1 MAAETISVQ
10 LSTDTGKEKQESFS
24 SQVKA
29 ELCKDKIS
37 RTCCALA
44 EAYGILLFCNT
55 FLGREIRIVTSSPAV
70 AQRLPRLFR
79 RAFGVKFDQQ
89 PQELLPGGKYSF
101 SITDREK
108 LETILSAYGYSAQ
121 QLLSHHVNYAVLEE
135 SCCQAAFFRGA
146 FLAGGSIIDP
156 TKQFHLEFTTS
167 HYYVA
172 REIQPL
178 MKELGMEPRTVV
190 RSANYVNYFK
200 KGEAI
205 ADYLTAIGAPVAAME
220 VMNIILEKNLR
231 NKVNRRYNCDVANVD
246 KAIAAAQ
253 GQIAAINKLR
263 ENGKWDSL
271 PDNLKATAEL
281 RVEHPELSLSQL
293 AELAGISKSCLNHR
307 LRKLQDLGG

>member
-108 LETILSAYGYSAQ
+108 LETILSAYGYSA
-121 QLLSHHVNYAVLEE
+121 S
-135 SCCQAAFFRGA
+135 SCCP
-146 FLAGGSIIDP
+146 I
-156 TKQFHLEFTTS
+156 
-167 HYYVA
+167 
-172 REIQPL
+172 
-178 MKELGMEPRTVV
+178 M
-190 RSANYVNYFK
+190 
-200 KGEAI
+200 
-205 ADYLTAIGAPVAAME
+205 
-220 VMNIILEKNLR
+220 
-231 NKVNRRYNCDVANVD
+231 
-246 KAIAAAQ
+246 
-253 GQIAAINKLR
+253 
-263 ENGKWDSL
+263 
-271 PDNLKATAEL
+271 
-281 RVEHPELSLSQL
+281 
-293 AELAGISKSCLNHR
+293 
-307 LRKLQDLGG
+307 